1 MPARSCDRRDPLDAY
16 QNSLVEAL
24 FEFHVALG
32 GSAIL
37 IAATLTVAPRQL
49 VNAFAKSAACPAPKL
64 CEPHFPQLSM
74 AWDTENISSM
84 RDEGHTAIFRSSG
97 SQMAVRLRLCSNR
110 PRETAARPSGFEI
123 RSRMRC
129 TLIAV

>member
-64 CEPHFPQLSM
+64 CEPHFPL
-74 AWDTENISSM
+74 ATIVDGLGHREHKLDAGRGTH
-84 RDEGHTAIFRSSG
+84 RDLPVQRLADGGAAASVLEQASRDGRA
-97 SQMAVRLRLCSNR
+97 AVW
-110 PRETAARPSGFEI
+110 I
-123 RSRMRC
+123 
-129 TLIAV
+129 